1 MSDSEHYDP
10 LTPRQSAVRDTR
22 DTQERKM
29 PRGMV
34 IRLIAYLVAGHVIA
48 AFLYVLFAVAG
59 GNQ

>member
-1 MSDSEHYDP
+1 MSDSEYYDP
-10 LTPRQSAVRDTR
+10 LTPRRTGEVR

-34 IRLIAYLVAGHVIA
+34 IRLVAYLVAGHVVA
-48 AFLYVLFAVAG
+48 AFLYILFAVAG